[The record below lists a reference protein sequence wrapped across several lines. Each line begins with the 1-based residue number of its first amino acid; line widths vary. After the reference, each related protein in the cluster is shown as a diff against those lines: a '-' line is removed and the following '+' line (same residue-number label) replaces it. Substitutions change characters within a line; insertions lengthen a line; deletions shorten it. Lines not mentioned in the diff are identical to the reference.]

1 MQTIY
6 LWYCDRKLYNHVVC
20 TDHEC
25 TECTIITFKFKQE
38 HEFLPNPINT
48 FLQILFCAPKI
59 KGKIVN
65 YERTINC
72 LPSVLQLMRSVIY
85 LRFVRKEY
93 KLNKK
98 QNFEEENNFYSQ
110 DFKISFLAD
119 KLSPAFVE

>member
-1 MQTIY
+1 MLFELSDNKIKGVY
-6 LWYCDRKLYNHVVC
+6 DGWACV
-20 TDHEC
+20 
-25 TECTIITFKFKQE
+25 TFKFKQE

-59 KGKIVN
+59 KFKIVN

-72 LPSVLQLMRSVIY
+72 IPSILQLLRSVIY

-98 QNFEEENNFYSQ
+98 
-110 DFKISFLAD
+110 
-119 KLSPAFVE
+119 